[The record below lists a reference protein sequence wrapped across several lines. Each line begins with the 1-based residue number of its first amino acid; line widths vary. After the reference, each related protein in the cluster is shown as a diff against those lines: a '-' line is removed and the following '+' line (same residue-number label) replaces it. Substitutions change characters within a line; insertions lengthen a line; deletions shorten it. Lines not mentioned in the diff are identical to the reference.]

1 MNRNYYFCS
10 QAKLG
15 SAKGGPYL
23 GVHLRRKDF
32 IWGHRE
38 DVPSLKGAIKKIRSL
53 MKKHKLDKVFVAT
66 DSDGE
71 GSDSLRIMAL
81 YLKLRALCFLNGYLI
96 WLHFLKIYG
105 LCENKYSKVTLR
117 C

>member
-1 MNRNYYFCS
+1 MLCFLLK
-10 QAKLG
+10 AKLG

-38 DVPSLKGAIKKIRSL
+38 DVPSLKGAVKKIRSL

-66 DSDGE
+66 DADEEGE
-71 GSDSLRIMAL
+71 HQYFLR
-81 YLKLRALCFLNGYLI
+81 
-96 WLHFLKIYG
+96 
-105 LCENKYSKVTLR
+105 
-117 C
+117 

>member
-1 MNRNYYFCS
+1 MFL

-38 DVPSLKGAIKKIRSL
+38 DVPSLKGAVKKIRSL
-53 MKKHKLDKVFVAT
+53 MKKHKLDRVFVAT
-66 DSDGE
+66 DADGGGE
-71 GSDSLRIMAL
+71 DTKTQMKWSCS
-81 YLKLRALCFLNGYLI
+81 
-96 WLHFLKIYG
+96 
-105 LCENKYSKVTLR
+105 NKKFI
-117 C
+117 